1 MVGALVT
8 SCDMDKKPYGSL
20 DNDTAIQNLNDCRRF
35 RNGLY
40 SSMRSLTT
48 GGYVNYPEIQ
58 MDMFHGVSNNGNRIG
73 EFSNGNINSATRD
86 IATIWGI
93 YIQLSTQLTLSLI
106 RWMRCWQI
114 MNILQK
120 NVQN

>member
-1 MVGALVT
+1 MKKIFLALLMVGALVT

-73 EFSNGNINSATRD
+73 EFSNGN
-86 IATIWGI
+86 
-93 YIQLSTQLTLSLI
+93 QLSTQLTLSLI

>member
-1 MVGALVT
+1 MIMKKIFLALLMVGALVT

-48 GGYVNYPEIQ
+48 GGYVNYPGTRWICSMELVITETVSVSSLTEI
-58 MDMFHGVSNNGNRIG
+58 
-73 EFSNGNINSATRD
+73 
-86 IATIWGI
+86 
-93 YIQLSTQLTLSLI
+93 
-106 RWMRCWQI
+106 
-114 MNILQK
+114 
-120 NVQN
+120 